1 MTTDERLE
9 ILKELLLT
17 DEKKPENDIYR
28 KLKDLE
34 ERQQHLSDRVGPI
47 LDERLLSFVEE
58 MPKTLGPTITQTL
71 KSEIKNSQDAVVEAL
86 YPIMGKMIKKYIQA
100 EIKKLNDSISKKID
114 NAFSFRNIFKSKGK
128 ERPTAAALL
137 KEEYKAYIEQI
148 LVIEKGS
155 GLLKA
160 SYSKTKTMDKDMMAG
175 MLTAIKSFAEDAFER
190 GEMEL
195 ERIDYQLYT
204 IHLQNFSE
212 YYIAVIL
219 SGIYDDEYKNKLDDV
234 LLDFAQFVI
243 NKDDLSDNQ
252 KFTKKLKEY
261 FTDERI

>member
-28 KLKDLE
+28 KIKNLE

-47 LDERLLSFVEE
+47 LDERLLSFVKD
-58 MPKTLGPTITQTL
+58 MPETLGPTITETL
-71 KSEIKNSQDAVVEAL
+71 KLEIKKSQEAVAEAL
-86 YPIMGKMIKKYIQA
+86 YPIMGKMIKKYVQA
-100 EIKKLNDSISKKID
+100 EIKKLNDSISEKID

-148 LVIEKGS
+148 LVVEKGS

-160 SYSKTKTMDKDMMAG
+160 SYAKTKTMDKDMMAG

-195 ERIDYQLYT
+195 ERIDYQLFT
-204 IHLQNFSE
+204 IHLQNFSD
-212 YYIAVIL
+212 YYIAVVL
-219 SGIYDDEYKNKLDDV
+219 SGIYDDDYKNKLDDV

-252 KFTKKLKEY
+252 EFTKKLKEY

>member
-47 LDERLLSFVEE
+47 LDERLLNFVKE
-58 MPKTLGPTITQTL
+58 MPETLGPTITQTL

-86 YPIMGKMIKKYIQA
+86 YPIMGKMIKRYVQA
-100 EIKKLNDSISKKID
+100 EKID
-114 NAFSFRNIFKSKGK
+114 NAFSFRSMFRSKGK

-190 GEMEL
+190 GDMEL